1 MSPARFVQERSP
13 SWDELDQMLVLFEG
27 KAARSRSLLLKFARL
42 YRSACTDLSLAAAF
56 RLSRQD
62 QSRLEDL
69 VARGHTVLYSVP
81 RRSIK
86 DIWHYVVS
94 VVPAAVRADIHV
106 KVCLLL
112 FFVPFFLCGILAY
125 NSRAFAAAVAG
136 EAVLESYQDMHNG
149 AREPLKLGDFVGAT
163 GFYIANNVGID
174 LITFGLGA
182 LGGIGSIF
190 FCLYNAVYLGTI
202 IGFLLNTP
210 AQTNI
215 ISWIAGHA
223 AFELTAVALSAA
235 AGMRIGFAL
244 LAPGTRTRMLAIREE
259 ALASM
264 PVMFSAALLTFLAAF
279 LEAFLGPL
287 EAPIPAKMAVGLSAL
302 LAMCA
307 YFLLGGRK

>member
-27 KAARSRSLLLKFARL
+27 RAARSRTQLLKFARL

-62 QSRLEDL
+62 QARLEDL

-86 DIWHYVVS
+86 DIGHYVLS
-94 VVPAAVRADIHV
+94 IVPAAVRADIHV

-112 FFVPFFLCGILAY
+112 FFVPFFLCGIMAY

-149 AREPLKLGDFVGAT
+149 TREPLKLGDFVGAT

-215 ISWIAGHA
+215 ISWVAGHA

-287 EAPIPAKMAVGLSAL
+287 EAPIPVKMTVGLCAL
-302 LAMCA
+302 FAMCA

>member
-27 KAARSRSLLLKFARL
+27 KAARSRTALLKFARL

-62 QSRLEDL
+62 QARLEDL

-86 DIWHYVVS
+86 DIWTYVLNT
-94 VVPAAVRADIHV
+94 VPAAVRADIHV
-106 KVCLLL
+106 KICLFL
-112 FFVPFFLCGILAY
+112 FFVPFFLCGIMAY
-125 NSRAFAAAVAG
+125 NSRAFAASVAG

-149 AREPLKLGDFVGAT
+149 VREPLKLGDFVGAT

-210 AQTNI
+210 ARTNI
-215 ISWIAGHA
+215 ISWAAGHA

-287 EAPIPAKMAVGLSAL
+287 DAPLPVKLAVGISAL
-302 LAMCA
+302 VTMCG

>member
-1 MSPARFVQERSP
+1 MSPARFVLQRSA
-13 SWDELDQMLVLFEG
+13 SWDELESMLVLFEG
-27 KAARSRSLLLKFARL
+27 KAARSKTALLKFARL
-42 YRSACTDLSLAAAF
+42 YRSACTDLSVAAAF
-56 RLSRQD
+56 RLSREQ
-62 QSRLEDL
+62 QARLEDL
-69 VARGHTVLYSVP
+69 VARGHTLLYSVP
-81 RRSIK
+81 RRSIR
-86 DIWHYVVS
+86 DIGHYILNVA
-94 VVPAAVRADIHV
+94 PAAVRADVHV
-106 KVCLLL
+106 RICLLL

-125 NSRAFAAAVAG
+125 NSRSFASAVAG

-182 LGGIGSIF
+182 LGGVGSLF

-210 AQTNI
+210 AKTNI
-215 ISWIAGHA
+215 LSWAAGHA

-235 AGMRIGFAL
+235 AGTRIGFAL
-244 LAPGTRTRMLAIREE
+244 LAPGARTRLLAIREE

-279 LEAFLGPL
+279 LEAFL
-287 EAPIPAKMAVGLSAL
+287 APMEVDLTVKLGVGLSAL

-307 YFLLGGRK
+307 YFFLGGRK